1 MGISGYLEHRIQIL
15 SRSKAV
21 RKRAALLRYVPM
33 SRKPFYTVRNVHNP
47 QIRFDILHHFG
58 CPDVTP
64 NLHPFAIR
72 VSALFLSMWAGE
84 AQFCVAE
91 PRAMRSEAAHAFQG
105 RGEGRPGGV
114 SERGI

>member
-15 SRSKAV
+15 SWSKAV
-21 RKRAALLRYVPM
+21 RKPAALLRYVPRT
-33 SRKPFYTVRNVHNP
+33 RKPLDTVRNLHKP

-64 NLHPFAIR
+64 NLHPVAIR
-72 VSALFLSMWAGE
+72 VSALFLPMWACE
-84 AQFCVAE
+84 ARFCIAE
-91 PRAMRSEAAHAFQG
+91 PRAMRREAAHAFQA

-114 SERGI
+114 SKRGI